1 MKHTAYL
8 FAAIAV
14 IAAGM
19 FISCE
24 KEAGKVNPQNPVI
37 YENAVAVEG
46 ITLDKTS
53 IKFKAKEEEVI
64 LTATITPEN
73 ASDKR
78 ILWKS
83 SDEKVAKVSNGVVES
98 VAEGTCT
105 ISATTYA
112 GNFVAY
118 CSVSFPKEEI
128 DSRAVNLYGSSNKT
142 FYWSSVNFGAETPE
156 EFGSYFAWGE
166 LDPKTEYS
174 WAEYIVPLLSWC
186 GTDKDPLKGVADIKG
201 TANDVIKA
209 KWGEGWRMPTNAEVA
224 LIVDNLDWEWTSS
237 EGVYGYKV
245 SNPDTGKSI
254 FLPVA
259 GYYDATVLAAPG
271 AKGRYWTSTAGEEVY
286 AAWSLDFEY
295 GSVTLDQHSRNLG
308 FVIRP
313 VLDLSN

>member
-8 FAAIAV
+8 FAAVAV

-19 FISCE
+19 FISCD

-37 YENAVAVEG
+37 NENAVAVEG
-46 ITLDKTS
+46 ITLDKSS
-53 IKFKAKEEEVI
+53 IKFSKKEESI
-64 LTATITPEN
+64 TITATITPED

-118 CSVSFPKEEI
+118 CAVSFPKNEV
-128 DSRAVNLYGSSNKT
+128 DSRAVNLGASSNKT
-142 FYWSSVNFGAETPE
+142 FYWSSINFGAESPE

-166 LDPKTEYS
+166 LDPKTDYS
-174 WAEYIVPLLSWC
+174 WATYIVPLSGWC
-186 GTDKDPLKGVADIKG
+186 GTAKDPLNGVADIADS
-201 TANDVIKA
+201 ANDVIKA
-209 KWGEGWRMPTNAEVA
+209 KWGEGWRMPTAAEVA
-224 LIVDNLDWEWTSS
+224 ALLALDWAWTAS
-237 EGVYGYKV
+237 EGVYGYEV
-245 SNPDTGKSI
+245 SNPDSGKSI

-259 GYYDATVLAAPG
+259 GYYSGEELAHAG
-271 AKGRYWTSTAGEEVY
+271 AKGRYWTSTAATNAYE
-286 AAWSLDFEY
+286 AWSLDFTSD
-295 GSVTLDQHSRNLG
+295 GPTLDVHGRNLG

-313 VLDLSN
+313 VLDLSE